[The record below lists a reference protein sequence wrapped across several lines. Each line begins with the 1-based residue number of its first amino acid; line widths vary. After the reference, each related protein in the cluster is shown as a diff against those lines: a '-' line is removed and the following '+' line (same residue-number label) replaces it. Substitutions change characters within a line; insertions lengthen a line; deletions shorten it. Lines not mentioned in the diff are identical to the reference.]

1 MNIGIVTFWT
11 TKDNYGQILQCW
23 ALQEFLRK
31 NGHKPFLIRYK
42 RKSPIKSKLNLSKL
56 IKIIFH
62 LTKYLK
68 LRKMIQ
74 DQNKY
79 FQTTN
84 NELRKFEQF
93 KEHHIDKTDIIY
105 DENSITDNPPKADA
119 YICGSD
125 QIWGEDD
132 IFYLN
137 FLPEGTKKI
146 AYAVSMA
153 TEIKSRDDDFKKKM
167 NKWLNGFTF
176 VGVREYTAIEAC
188 DIVGIENS
196 KLVVDPTLLLDC
208 SDYEQIRESF
218 PVSQPYL
225 LLYIIGNPIDM
236 DMKEVYDYAEKRGLK
251 VIYVAVQGQVDN
263 YEKTLPTIGEWID
276 LIANAELVVTNSFH
290 GTAFSLIFKRP
301 FIAIPLSKFLENKNA
316 RIKSLLENTNTLDR
330 LYSGHLEDITEREID
345 FEKAEKIIANLITFS
360 RTILLNEIKS
370 K

>member
-62 LTKYLK
+62 LPKYFK

-84 NELRKFEQF
+84 NELRHFEQF
-93 KEHHIDKTDIIY
+93 KEQFIKKTIILY
-105 DENSITDNPPKADA
+105 DEFTIKKNPPKADV

-132 IFYLN
+132 VFYLN
-137 FLPEGTKKI
+137 FLPKGTKKI

-153 TEIKSRDDDFKKKM
+153 TDIKSRDQDFKKKM
-167 NKWLNGFTF
+167 KQWLSDFTF
-176 VGVREYTAIEAC
+176 IGAREYTAVEAC
-188 DIVGIENS
+188 EIVGVEKP
-196 KLVVDPTLLLDC
+196 KLVVDPTLLLDRC
-208 SDYEQIRESF
+208 VYDNLREKF
-218 PVSQPYL
+218 IVSQPYL
-225 LLYIIGNPIDM
+225 LLYLIGNPIDM
-236 DMKEVYDYAEKRGLK
+236 NVKEVYDYAEKKGLK
-251 VIYVAVQGQVDN
+251 VIYVAVQGQVDK

-276 LIANAELVVTNSFH
+276 LVANARLVITNSFH
-290 GTAFSLIFKRP
+290 GTAFSLIYKRP
-301 FIAIPLSKFLENKNA
+301 FVVIPLSNFLEQKNA
-316 RIKSLLENTNTLDR
+316 RIKSLLEKTGTLNR
-330 LYSGHLEDITEREID
+330 LYSHSIQMTARHSMDYNQIEYELT
-345 FEKAEKIIANLITFS
+345 KAINNSKD
-360 RTILLNEIKS
+360 LLAEALN
-370 K
+370 